1 MEAKD
6 LGGLCSTCIN
16 AGFCINLKARQRG
29 AVQCEL
35 FDHGGSPA
43 IDLDRIPSMAMLA
56 AENKYEAC
64 LGLCS
69 TCDLA
74 KECMMAQPQGGVW
87 HCEEYC

>member
-1 MEAKD
+1 MKND
-6 LGGLCSTCIN
+6 PGGLCSTCIS

-35 FDHGGSPA
+35 FDPGVTVV
-43 IDLDRIPSMAMLA
+43 DLDRIPSMATMLSA
-56 AENKYEAC
+56 QTHEPC

-69 TCDLA
+69 TCDLVGD
-74 KECMMAQPQGGVW
+74 CTMARPQGGIW